1 MKKRFVPFFLLLAVF
16 LLMACSL
23 PGLSAAAAPETQ
35 TVPAQA
41 MPDTPAPVPTAVIQQ
56 SPTPDLRPVTVQVN
70 ADGSGD
76 YASLHDAVAAVTPG
90 STINLGAGIFT
101 LPETLKIEKP
111 LHIIGVD
118 PQQTIIRGTVSDWAI
133 ISFNDPGTFSFQNI
147 AVEYTDAGRG
157 FAMNIFD
164 GEEIHI
170 KNCRFSGAVKETNEE
185 TGDWGGSGIIV
196 QGSTTGV
203 IEQSEFFNNQVSGI
217 QLNGES
223 RMVLVDN
230 HCHDNEQIGI
240 GLFNDSEST
249 LLYNETDHNG
259 WHGIYVRHN
268 ASFSGSE
275 NASHNNEYFG
285 VYLYENASGELTNS
299 AIVENE
305 NNGVLLKANTYLVL
319 RESDVFGNGQNGIE
333 LAEQSRAEIADN
345 IIQDNQAA
353 GIIYRDT
360 SGGILKGNQLLG
372 NKWGIYIEAGANP
385 QLSGNVTTGNTD
397 VDFVDKR

>member
-1 MKKRFVPFFLLLAVF
+1 MFLCLIFWNHLLH
-16 LLMACSL
+16 
-23 PGLSAAAAPETQ
+23 Q
-35 TVPAQA
+35 RH
-41 MPDTPAPVPTAVIQQ
+41 
-56 SPTPDLRPVTVQVN
+56 LRPVTVQVN

-90 STINLGAGIFT
+90 STVKLGTGIFT
-101 LPETLKIEKP
+101 LPETLRIEKP

-118 PQQTIIRGTVSDWAI
+118 PAQTIIRGTVTDWAI
-133 ISFNDPGTFSFQNI
+133 VSFNDPGTFSFQNI
-147 AVEYTDAGRG
+147 ALEYTDVGRG
-157 FAMNIFD
+157 FAMSIFD

-170 KNCRFSGAVKETNEE
+170 KNCRFSGAVKETDEE

-196 QGSTTGV
+196 QGTTTGV
-203 IEQSEFFNNQVSGI
+203 IEQSEFFENQVSGI

-223 RMVLVDN
+223 KMVLVDN
-230 HCHDNEQIGI
+230 HCHDNEQTGI
-240 GLFNDSEST
+240 GLYNDSEST

-259 WHGIYVRHN
+259 WHGIYARHN

-275 NASHNNEYFG
+275 NASYRNTYYG
-285 VYLYENASGELTNS
+285 VYLNENASGELTKS
-299 AIVENE
+299 AIAENE

-319 RESDVFGNGQNGIE
+319 KESDIFGNGQNGIE
-333 LAEQSRAEIADN
+333 LAEQSQAEIADN

-360 SGGILKGNQLLG
+360 SGGILKGNQLLR